1 MSGVGESGCRGFEH
15 CVALCVA
22 GGYDAFS
29 EDCPLLCVTQQFSF
43 LSSCRPDL
51 LPPPPDVSV
60 DSYGRLVARILCCS
74 PKQKKKKKKKEKK
87 RKEKRLT
94 SASVTVFP
102 LSVYILYIVLYN

>member
-60 DSYGRLVARILCCS
+60 DSYGRLVARILCFS
-74 PKQKKKKKKKEKK
+74 PKQKEEKK
-87 RKEKRLT
+87 KEKRLT